1 MPDRIETTQP
11 EHRAKSP
18 EDANRDVYNARAKHR
33 EKQQKEL
40 AEKRNQAAGQK
51 AQRQTKGEVQKP

>member
-1 MPDRIETTQP
+1 MPEQNQEK

-18 EDANRDVYNARAKHR
+18 EDANRDVYASRAKHR